1 MCAQPNYDSR
11 AESVSQL
18 RFCITGFADTG
29 DIFADNAWRH
39 ADADS
44 SAYAGAHAISDFRA
58 DYITHTEADGEPDT
72 IADSRADAVA
82 DRKV

>member
-18 RFCITGFADTG
+18 RFRITGFADTG
-29 DIFADNAWRH
+29 DIFGNNAWRH

-44 SAYAGAHAISDFRA
+44 SAYACAHAISDFRA
-58 DYITHTEADGEPDT
+58 DSITHTEADGEPDT
-72 IADSRADAVA
+72 TADSRVA